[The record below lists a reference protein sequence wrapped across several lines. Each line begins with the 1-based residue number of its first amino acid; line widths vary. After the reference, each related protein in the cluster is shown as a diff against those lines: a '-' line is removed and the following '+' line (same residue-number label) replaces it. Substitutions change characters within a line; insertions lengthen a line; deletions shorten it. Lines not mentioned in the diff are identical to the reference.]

1 MEKFFEK
8 GPKLCKKVKSC
19 NKRQFTEFLLLNI
32 VDQIFKIST
41 IVETLVTVFAA
52 DIALWAAP
60 SMRRWA
66 KKCPLATHACLRMG
80 LILWEGIR
88 LP

>member
-1 MEKFFEK
+1 M
-8 GPKLCKKVKSC
+8 
-19 NKRQFTEFLLLNI
+19 
-32 VDQIFKIST
+32 DQIFKIST